1 MASKRDID
9 RQTRKTRGEKAV
21 SRRDFVKGGAAA
33 GVGGAAAVLS
43 SSGTALAQGVS
54 PADAIRWDYEADVV
68 IIGGGCTGLPA
79 AIRAR
84 DLGASVIVVDQNF
97 DLGGKMLHS
106 GGQVSFGGND
116 PLQQRD
122 IKGERDP
129 EGFVTVPRLHS
140 IEELT
145 EDPDV
150 LFRDHT
156 DWSVMDSAAQA
167 PYRYNERDL
176 HRAYADN
183 CGAARAFLMQ
193 NYVRFGRIS
202 GTHGN
207 GGMSRARRAVTFLM
221 EGPTTDIKKGTITAK
236 DAGIR
241 GVSSSHFAP
250 RFMEDG
256 SKVVGPGSRINGAAL
271 SRGLEF
277 AAREKGVRFILNRH
291 MDELIRE
298 QQFSGRVVGIRAS
311 YSPRLHPQT
320 GQRLESLWQNGN
332 VDERR
337 ETVYIRARKAV
348 IIGSGGH
355 GANPQ
360 FRSMFYPAWREPAFV
375 SSGWAMLGP
384 RGQDASGIIAGMRV
398 GANLAGMHQNLSY
411 GSTFHF
417 PGTLATRDPYTD
429 MLPGHPTFPFRGS
442 TGIALGPNSFQ
453 HLIAVNQVGKR
464 FYNEML
470 VTVREGGAAFP
481 AGPSKGQPNSGMAHK
496 PLDWRNA
503 SIENVRKTYAEP
515 NSVHAA
521 VAMNEGSQAPDYF
534 SGPIWAIFDRA
545 AVERD
550 KWNIDP
556 PFTSPTNGFFFS
568 ADTIEELA
576 VKIQKGH
583 EFQRVPL
590 RFLAETIKKW
600 NAFVDQGNDPEF
612 GRGSDAPM
620 YRIEKPPFYAAS
632 LYPVWHDS
640 YGGLRINGRAQV
652 IDMQGQPIPGL
663 YAGGEAS
670 GGGNQHGLGRALVH
684 GYIAGTNAAS
694 EPTGTR

>member
-1 MASKRDID
+1 
-9 RQTRKTRGEKAV
+9 
-21 SRRDFVKGGAAA
+21 
-33 GVGGAAAVLS
+33 
-43 SSGTALAQGVS
+43 VS
-54 PADAIRWDYEADVV
+54 PPEAVRWDYEADIVV
-68 IIGGGCTGLPA
+68 IGGGCTGLPA

-106 GGQVSFGGND
+106 GGLVSFGGND

-129 EGFVTVPRLHS
+129 EGFVTAPRLHPV
-140 IEELT
+140 EELT
-145 EDPDV
+145 EDPDF

-156 DWSVMDSAAQA
+156 DWSVMDAAAQA
-167 PYRYNERDL
+167 PYRYNEREL

-183 CGAARAFLMQ
+183 CGAVRTFLLQ

-221 EGPTTDIKKGTITAK
+221 EGPTTDIKEGTITRQ

-256 SKVVGPGSRINGAAL
+256 AKVVSPGARTNGAAL

-291 MDELIRE
+291 MDEIIRE

-320 GQRLESLWQNGN
+320 GARLESLWQNGN

-337 ETVYIRARKAV
+337 ETIYIRARKAIV
-348 IIGSGGH
+348 IGSGGH
-355 GANPQ
+355 SNNPQ

-375 SSGWAMLGP
+375 SSGWAMVGP
-384 RGQDASGIIAGMRV
+384 RGGDASGIIAGMRV
-398 GANLAGMHQNLSY
+398 GANLAGMQQNLSY
-411 GSTFHF
+411 ADTFHF

-442 TGIALGPNSFQ
+442 TGILLQPNSFQ
-453 HLIAVNQVGKR
+453 HLVVVNQVGKR
-464 FYNEML
+464 FFNEML
-470 VTVREGGAAFP
+470 VILRRGGAAFP
-481 AGPSKGQPNSGMAHK
+481 AAPSKGQPNSGLAHK
-496 PLDWRNA
+496 QLDWRNA
-503 SIENVRKTYAEP
+503 SAENIRKTYDEP
-515 NSVHAA
+515 NAIHAA
-521 VAMNEGSQAPDYF
+521 LAMNEGSQAPDYF

-576 VKIQKGH
+576 AKIQKGH

-590 RFLAETIKKW
+590 RYLVETIRTW
-600 NAFVDQGNDPEF
+600 NTYVNQGNDPDF

-652 IDMQGQPIPGL
+652 VDMQGEPIPGL